1 MNYNAFQTYLEIFR
15 LDEVKVIGKDVM
27 LDDVCIHIVGMGLR
41 KECHNKGAFLY
52 ILEEQPLQE
61 KYYDLLENPEKL
73 KEIYESGAKKAQKK
87 ANKIVNEV
95 YQKVGLIIN
104 S

>member
-61 KYYDLLENPEKL
+61 KYTSSRNNKTKKQSML
-73 KEIYESGAKKAQKK
+73 ESGRTDQKS
-87 ANKIVNEV
+87 
-95 YQKVGLIIN
+95 GGSL
-104 S
+104 

>member
-61 KYYDLLENPEKL
+61 KYTSSRNIQTKGNPCWNL
-73 KEIYESGAKKAQKK
+73 VVQIKKAAGHCISGK
-87 ANKIVNEV
+87 
-95 YQKVGLIIN
+95 
-104 S
+104 